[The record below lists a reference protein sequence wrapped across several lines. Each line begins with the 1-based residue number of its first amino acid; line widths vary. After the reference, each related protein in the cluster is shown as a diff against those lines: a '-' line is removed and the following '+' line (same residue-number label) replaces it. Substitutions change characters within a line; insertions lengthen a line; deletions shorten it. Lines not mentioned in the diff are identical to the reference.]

1 MAKNNSNKEPL
12 KPKSMLRILFPE
24 IQVADYIK
32 ENGII
37 NKEMFK
43 KSQKAASKA
52 VTNATST
59 VGKKAAKT
67 VSNAVKSTEQVV
79 NHVEKSVGSSKNVVK
94 EMAKSTVDT
103 VNSVSKNINNE
114 ANTISTNSNSA
125 ISSTESVSDI
135 DTKIEKPIDQLEK
148 AFDTIESELSKYVL
162 GQKEYLRKLCIAF
175 KRPFVYGDTDGV
187 KNAIFVTGPKG
198 SGRHLSIKAITRFLK
213 EEKVLKK
220 SGVFTLDL
228 ANYKLEKDAD
238 NLFLSDLYTA
248 LYGQEP
254 VVVFDNYDK
263 CHSNVLDLISKLVI
277 DEKLELNRRFMD
289 QSDSMVDVTGKGTL
303 NLNTT
308 DEIQANGKYL
318 VFITEK
324 SEDKIRTMFS
334 SKFMQK
340 VYDIISTTALTEEN
354 LSKIAKADLDECITK
369 IYNNLSVGITFKE
382 SKILDYIIN
391 NINRAEGAHALSTF
405 IEENIYAPI
414 VELQLTEKIVKN
426 KGYTLE
432 VSNDELV
439 IAHGSEKIQ
448 LASVIQKADTEGIEE
463 LNKELDD
470 IIGLDSVKTFI
481 KTLQD
486 NIKVQNLRKSQG
498 ASEAKI
504 SLHMIFTGNPGT
516 GKTTMARI
524 MARYLKALGYLSSGH
539 LVEVSRNDLVG
550 QYVGETAQKTMA
562 KVNSAMGGILFI
574 DEAYSLARDNND
586 VFGIEAVDSLVKA
599 VEDNRDNLVVILAG
613 YTKEMED
620 FLKTNSGLKSRFNH
634 NVEFPDYTP
643 KELLQ
648 ISKVL
653 AKSNGYKL
661 EDILDEQ
668 LITLYEGK
676 QIKGKNDSGNGRLAR
691 NIIEQAIANQS
702 KRLAAIDEKDISK
715 DDMNTLTVSDF
726 GFDKKVDFDLEAELS
741 KVIGLNEVKNFIR
754 DLEKQLIAKE
764 KRKKLGINVESSQSL
779 NMIFTGNPG
788 TGKTTVARLIADLMK
803 KMGIL
808 KSGQV
813 IETDR
818 SGLVGQYS
826 GESTKKATEIFKS
839 ALGGVLFIDEAYA
852 IMSSEN
858 DPLGKEAVDVLVKL
872 VEDFRE
878 DIIVIL
884 AGYDKEMGEFLDT
897 NSGLKSRFPLKINFS
912 DYSLDEL
919 LLIGKSMIKG
929 KGFVL
934 AGNAEDELRT
944 SIDEEKRKGGA
955 QSGNGRMVRNI
966 VEKAIRAQ
974 SSRIA
979 DLEDFDEKAVVLL
992 TEEDFGVSTAQ
1003 NESFDL
1009 EAKLKDV
1016 IGLDEVKD
1024 FVRSLQ
1030 AQLRIKKQRKA
1041 LGLPS
1046 DDSQTLHM
1054 IFKGNPGTGKTT
1066 MARIIGEVLYSL
1078 GVLKDKK
1085 FVETDR
1091 SGLVAGYVGQTAI
1104 KTKEKIDAALG
1115 GILFIDEA
1123 YALAQDAGSNSGFGK
1138 EAIDTLVKGM
1148 DDNRENLL
1156 VILAGYSEDMD
1167 NFLEVNPGLKSRFA
1181 NIIEFK
1187 DYSVKDLLD
1196 IADIVF
1202 RNKGYVLTEAARNKM
1217 KTIFEDASKISAFG
1231 NGRYVRNLFEK
1242 AVRNQAVRLENI
1254 ENLTKEHLVT
1264 IEEVDVSA
1272 VSL

>member
-12 KPKSMLRILFPE
+12 KPTSMLRILFPE
-24 IQVADYIK
+24 IQVVDYIK
-32 ENGII
+32 ENGIL

-43 KSQKAASKA
+43 KSQKAASRA
-52 VTNATST
+52 VTNATGT
-59 VGKKAAKT
+59 VGKKAAQT
-67 VSNAVKSTEQVV
+67 VSNAVKSTEQAI
-79 NHVEKSVGSSKNVVK
+79 NNVEKSVGSSKNVVK
-94 EMAKSTVDT
+94 EMAKNTANAVS
-103 VNSVSKNINNE
+103 SVSKNINNATNSKVTNTENAISNTE
-114 ANTISTNSNSA
+114 ANI
-125 ISSTESVSDI
+125 VSDSKITRTRDEI
-135 DTKIEKPIDQLEK
+135 DK
-148 AFDTIESELSKYVL
+148 AFDNVERILSDYVL
-162 GQKEYLRKLCIAF
+162 GQKEYINKLSIAF
-175 KRPFVYGDTDGV
+175 KRPFFYGDTEGV
-187 KNAIFVTGPKG
+187 KNTIFITGPKG
-198 SGRHLSIKAITRFLK
+198 SGKHLSIKAITRFLK
-213 EEKVLKK
+213 EEKILKK
-220 SGVFTLDL
+220 SGLFTLDL

-238 NLFLSDLYTA
+238 NLFLTDLYNG

-254 VVVFDNYDK
+254 VIVFDNFDK
-263 CHSNVLDLISKLVI
+263 CHSSVLDTITKLVI
-277 DEKLELNRRFMD
+277 DEKLKLNKRYMD
-289 QSDSMVDVTGKGTL
+289 QSDSMIDVTGKGNLT
-303 NLNTT
+303 LNTT

-324 SEDKIRTMFS
+324 SEDKIRAMFS

-340 VYDIISTTALTEEN
+340 VYDIISTIALTEEN
-354 LSKIAKADLDECITK
+354 LLTITK
-369 IYNNLSVGITFKE
+369 AILEDYKLKINNNLGVGIDFKE
-382 SKILDYIIN
+382 SVLKHIVKN
-391 NINRAEGAHALSTF
+391 ASRSEGAHSLKAYV
-405 IEENIYAPI
+405 EENIYAPI
-414 VELQLTEKIVKN
+414 VELQLTKKISKDRSYYLSEEDN
-426 KGYTLE
+426 TLILNSG
-432 VSNDELV
+432 V
-439 IAHGSEKIQ
+439 EKIQ
-448 LASVIQKADTEGIEE
+448 LASVIKKADTEGIEE
-463 LNKELDD
+463 LNKELENV
-470 IIGLDSVKTFI
+470 IGLDSVKTFI

-498 ASEAKI
+498 ANEAKI

-562 KVNSAMGGILFI
+562 KVSSAMGGILFI

-653 AKSNGYKL
+653 AKSNGYKM
-661 EDILDEQ
+661 EDALDEK

-726 GFDKKVDFDLEAELS
+726 GFDKKVEFDLEAELS
-741 KVIGLNEVKNFIR
+741 KVIGLNEVKDFIR

-826 GESTKKATEIFKS
+826 GESTKKATEVFKS

-912 DYSLDEL
+912 DYNLDEL

-934 AGNAEDELRT
+934 AGNAEDELRA

-955 QSGNGRMVRNI
+955 QAGNGRMVRNI

-1016 IGLDEVKD
+1016 IGLEEVKD

-1156 VILAGYSEDMD
+1156 VILAGYSNDMD
-1167 NFLEVNPGLKSRFA
+1167 KFLEVNPGLKSRFA

-1187 DYSVKDLLD
+1187 DYSVQDLLD

-1217 KTIFEDASKISAFG
+1217 KTIFEDASKVSAFG

-1264 IEEVDVSA
+1264 IEEADVSA